1 MVLHLWLQGI
11 TEELNVTKLKKKKK
25 EKKDISDKKNSNNIS
40 WI

>member
-11 TEELNVTKLKKKKK
+11 TEELNVTKFKKKK